1 VEAGMMAT
9 ATRWRRVL
17 WLATGVAGA
26 VLIGIVLLNVWPQEK
41 QLQHRLGHVSAV
53 ESAQFRRE
61 IGTVLGPGISE
72 GNAVEDFQNGE
83 RIFPAMLAA
92 IRGAQRSINMETYI
106 YWSGDVSKKF
116 VAALTERSR
125 AGVKVHVLADWAG
138 STRMSQD
145 AIDALR
151 AGGVRFEFFHP
162 LHWYSL
168 DRINNRT
175 HRKLLVV
182 DGQVAFNGGVGIAD
196 AWEGNGL
203 QPDHWRDMQFR
214 VEGPAVAQME
224 AIFGQNWL
232 ATTGEALLGPDY
244 YPEVPCGGD
253 LAAQAFASSPD
264 GGSENMQ
271 LMYLMAIDGA
281 RRSIDLEAAYFVP
294 DELTLTALRD
304 AMKRGVRVRLV
315 VPGPHVDS
323 TVTRNASQAQ
333 WGAMLQAGAHI
344 YRYQPALFHNKL
356 MVVDG
361 YLTIGGSAN
370 FDNRSFQLNDESNI
384 NIYGRD
390 FAAHMTDVIDRDI
403 GRSRELTLAQWRDRP
418 WRQRMA
424 DWLASQAAGQL

>member
-1 VEAGMMAT
+1 MAQ
-9 ATRWRRVL
+9 ATRWRRRIL
-17 WLATGVAGA
+17 WLTIGA
-26 VLIGIVLLNVWPQEK
+26 VSAALIGIVLLNVWPQEK

-61 IGTVLGPGISE
+61 AGSLLGSVISD
-72 GNAVEDFQNGE
+72 GNVVEDFQNGE
-83 RIFPAMLAA
+83 QIFPAMLAA
-92 IRGAQRSINMETYI
+92 IRGARHSVNMETYI

-116 VAALTERSR
+116 IAALTERAR
-125 AGVKVHVLADWAG
+125 AGVKVHVLADWLG
-138 STRMSQD
+138 STRMKQE

-151 AGGVRFEFFHP
+151 AGGVRFEYFHP

-168 DRINNRT
+168 DRVNNRT
-175 HRKLLVV
+175 HRKLLIV

-203 QPDHWRDMQFR
+203 QPDRWRDMQFR
-214 VEGPAVAQME
+214 VEGPAAAQMQ
-224 AIFGQNWL
+224 AIFSQNWV

-244 YPEVPCGGD
+244 YPEIPRRGD
-253 LAAQAFASSPD
+253 LAVQAFASSPD

-271 LMYLMAIDGA
+271 LMYLMAINGS

-304 AMKRGVRVRLV
+304 ALKRDVQIRLV
-315 VPGPHVDS
+315 VPGPYVDS
-323 TVTRNASQAQ
+323 KVVRNASQAQ
-333 WGAMLQAGAHI
+333 WGAMLRAGARL

-384 NIYGRD
+384 NVYD
-390 FAAHMTDVIDRDI
+390 HAFAAHMTQVIEQDI
-403 GRSRELTLAQWRDRP
+403 ARSRELTLPQWRERP
-418 WRQRMA
+418 WRQRVV
-424 DWLASQAAGQL
+424 DWLSSLTAEQL